1 MTGSRSGVGYLDIW
15 TDLSCVQAVSL
26 QTVEVPAIVKE
37 TEVLIEVR
45 AASLDPVDL
54 KVME

>member
-1 MTGSRSGVGYLDIW
+1 M
-15 TDLSCVQAVSL
+15 SL
-26 QTVEVPAIVKE
+26 HTVEVPAIVKE

-54 KVME
+54 KVMHWFQHRHCTVICDVCLHWML

>member
-1 MTGSRSGVGYLDIW
+1 M
-15 TDLSCVQAVSL
+15 SL
-26 QTVEVPAIVKE
+26 HTVEVPAIVKE

-54 KVME
+54 KVMDWFQHHHCEL